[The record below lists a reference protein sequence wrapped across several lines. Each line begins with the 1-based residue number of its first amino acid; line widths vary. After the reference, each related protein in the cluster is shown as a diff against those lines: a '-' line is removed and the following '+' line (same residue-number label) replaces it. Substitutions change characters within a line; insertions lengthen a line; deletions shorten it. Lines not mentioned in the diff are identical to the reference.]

1 MTRRVRRFIFY
12 IFLGLFI
19 ILAFV
24 VVLYAQGYSFD
35 WQKKSLVATGAFYF
49 KSYPEKAKI
58 YLDNEYKGKTNKF
71 IKRLIPKKYDIKI
84 SKPGYHDWKKT
95 LEIESRLVTTSK
107 NILLIKKDSFANLVT
122 DHYNV
127 KHFSVS
133 NDQKKIVYLTDKIA
147 KEIDPTQQK
156 IADPREIPTYSQFAL
171 RLIDLSKDIDT
182 QIYPSP
188 FFRKNGNKLPNL
200 KNLLKISWSSNDQK
214 LLLSFPYN
222 DYVFDLENASK
233 IINLNNLI
241 KIASN
246 YQIYNIKNSLFHF
259 QDSNKVYF
267 LFNNNLFLIDLINT
281 NPPLHLASNI
291 LSYNVAENKIL
302 YIQIPNYYLYEMNL
316 DGSNKQ
322 KIAELP
328 KGIQE
333 TQLSS
338 DNRKLF
344 WRTKNEIGVIW
355 LEAESEQPLREK
367 YEHKIIMK
375 TFKDID
381 QAAWHTKTNQHII
394 FSLEDKIKI
403 TELDGRDQRNTAD
416 IITIEQPVKLFYNK
430 WNEKLYVLSNEQLF
444 EINIK

>member
-1 MTRRVRRFIFY
+1 
-12 IFLGLFI
+12 
-19 ILAFV
+19 
-24 VVLYAQGYSFD
+24 
-35 WQKKSLVATGAFYF
+35 
-49 KSYPEKAKI
+49 
-58 YLDNEYKGKTNKF
+58 
-71 IKRLIPKKYDIKI
+71 
-84 SKPGYHDWKKT
+84 
-95 LEIESRLVTTSK
+95 
-107 NILLIKKDSFANLVT
+107 
-122 DHYNV
+122 
-127 KHFSVS
+127 
-133 NDQKKIVYLTDKIA
+133 
-147 KEIDPTQQK
+147 
-156 IADPREIPTYSQFAL
+156 
-171 RLIDLSKDIDT
+171 
-182 QIYPSP
+182 
-188 FFRKNGNKLPNL
+188 
-200 KNLLKISWSSNDQK
+200 
-214 LLLSFPYN
+214 LSFPYN

-355 LEAESEQPLREK
+355 LEAESEQPK